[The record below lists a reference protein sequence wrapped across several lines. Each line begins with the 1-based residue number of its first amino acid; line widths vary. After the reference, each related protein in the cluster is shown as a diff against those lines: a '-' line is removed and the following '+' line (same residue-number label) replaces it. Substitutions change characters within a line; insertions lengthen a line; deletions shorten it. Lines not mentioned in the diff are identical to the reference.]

1 MENNLELIEKEISQ
15 LILEIPT
22 GEVRN
27 KLSEINLRVMMLRA
41 DEQRVKDG
49 LEPVNKGLN
58 PLALNNLYR
67 SCLNAVGAYEAI
79 KTLGADE
86 VLPGFSGCVKNLT
99 QAIAQAENKQL

>member
-15 LILEIPT
+15 LLLEIPT
-22 GEVRN
+22 GDVRN
-27 KLSEINLRVMMLRA
+27 RLSEINLRVMILRV
-41 DEQRVKDG
+41 DEQRAKEG

-58 PLALNNLYR
+58 PLALNTLYR

-79 KTLGADE
+79 KTLGADDA
-86 VLPGFSGCVKNLT
+86 LPGFSGCVRNLT